1 MYFCTVNGNSRA
13 MICTLSRAHWLQ
25 SFYPCD
31 ALSRF
36 GKVEIYAPIN
46 RRRIIIIIIIIIIKI
61 TLNNP
66 TTHPPLS
73 P

>member
-1 MYFCTVNGNSRA
+1 MYFSTVNGNSRA
-13 MICTLSRAHWLQ
+13 MIRTLSRAHWLQ

-46 RRRIIIIIIIIIIKI
+46 RIIIIIIIIIIKI